1 MGRKLHQRTSYWKAT
16 SLGLALLLLG
26 SCASVQGYQK
36 TFLNDEEMSI
46 AGHKTDCFDH
56 FQLYRE
62 GASGGIEVGETGG
75 GCGCN

>member
-1 MGRKLHQRTSYWKAT
+1 MGRKLRQKTSFWKSI
-16 SLGLALLLLG
+16 SLLVGFIVLH
-26 SCASVQGYQK
+26 SCASVKSYQK
-36 TFLNDEEMSI
+36 NFLNDEEMSI

-75 GCGCN
+75 GCGRN

>member
-1 MGRKLHQRTSYWKAT
+1 MTA
-16 SLGLALLLLG
+16 LGLLV
-26 SCASVQGYQK
+26 SCASVKSYQK
-36 TFLNDEEMSI
+36 TFVNDEEMNI

>member
-1 MGRKLHQRTSYWKAT
+1 MVKDLRQKISKYRAISVFF
-16 SLGLALLLLG
+16 SLFVLI
-26 SCASVQGYQK
+26 SCSSVKSYQK
-36 TFLNDEEMSI
+36 TFINDDEMNI